1 MPPDV
6 LLQRLVER
14 VGQSLGPGLTTIAID
29 GVDGVGKTTFAN
41 ALAERLTAAGL
52 TVARSSIDGFHH
64 PRATRY
70 RLGKDSPAGFFR
82 DSHDLAALR
91 TELLYPARIGL
102 PCLLAVFDHRRNR
115 LIARKPQTI
124 GLPAVLVFDGLFLH
138 RPELRDEWDLSVLLD
153 APFEVTF
160 ARMAARDGSDP
171 DPAARSN
178 RRYREGQLLYFA
190 EARPQ
195 QQADIL
201 VDCTDWSD
209 PQVIRDASGSARSP
223 DGS

>member
-29 GVDGVGKTTFAN
+29 GVDGVGKTTFAD
-41 ALAERLTAAGL
+41 ALAARLSAAGL
-52 TVARSSIDGFHH
+52 NVVRSGIDSFHH

-70 RLGKDSPAGFFR
+70 RLGKDSPEGFFR
-82 DSHDLAALR
+82 DSYNLAALR

-102 PCLLAVFDHRRNR
+102 PCRLAVFDHRRNR
-115 LIARKPQTI
+115 KVIRKPQTI

-138 RPELRDEWDLSVLLD
+138 RPELRDEWDLSVFLE
-153 APFEVTF
+153 APFEVTY

-171 DPAARSN
+171 DPAALSN
-178 RRYREGQLLYFA
+178 RRYRDGQLLYFA
-190 EARPQ
+190 QARPQ

-201 VDCTDWSD
+201 IDCSDWSD
-209 PQVIRDASGSARSP
+209 PRVIRDAGGAAGSPTGR
-223 DGS
+223 